1 MSLMACR
8 RVLINIW
15 KEVSYS
21 VTSAEVSEIVLLS
34 AVRRVVRRFSQFC
47 KHTDEKTC
55 NDSDSDLSN
64 NNNAICKAPKASV
77 PVCIIENKCNS
88 DV

>member
-64 NNNAICKAPKASV
+64 NNPTCKASKVSV
-77 PVCIIENKCNS
+77 PVCKDREYMR
-88 DV
+88 